1 MKLFID
7 DERSPPEFNQHSWVI
22 ARTLADVQELF
33 AAGHY
38 PQFISFDHDLGED
51 QPTGMDIARWICEY
65 DMDAGALPDNFSWY
79 THTHS
84 QNPIGKQNIDG
95 YLSQYLKFK
104 RMQKNASI

>member
-1 MKLFID
+1 MKLVID
-7 DERSPPEFNQHSWVI
+7 DERFPPEFNQHSWVI

-65 DMDAGALPDNFSWY
+65 DMDEGVLPDNFSWY
-79 THTHS
+79 THS